1 MTVQEEANPL
11 HNQYFRYLYNLVV
24 PNLEADGISS
34 YGVVCTAMHNVI
46 FKDKVPHDSNRIA
59 MAAELRNEFLA
70 TDPHIFPH
78 DRNDVLLR
86 DASIFEVL
94 VALAKDANLMIE
106 MDAQKWFQIFLKNLR
121 LDLYSDFYC
130 LTHGIGHI
138 FRVLRRFNE
147 RTYRENG
154 SGGLF
159 PLKFPGG
166 DQRETELWYQLGAW
180 VNEHN
185 SV

>member
-11 HNQYFRYLYNLVV
+11 QGQYFRYLYDLVV
-24 PNLEADGISS
+24 PVLQVDGLSS
-34 YGVVCTAMHNVI
+34 YGTVCTAMHNLI

-59 MAAELRNEFLA
+59 EAADLRNAFLD
-70 TDPHIFPH
+70 TNPRSGTRDW
-78 DRNDVLLR
+78 NDVLAR

-94 VALAKDANLMIE
+94 VELARRANFMIE
-106 MDAQKWFQIFLKNLR
+106 LDDMKWFQIFLKNLG
-121 LDLYSDFYC
+121 LDRYCDWYC
-130 LTHGIGHI
+130 LSHGTGHI

-147 RTYRENG
+147 RTYKPDG

-159 PLKFPGG
+159 PLKNPGG
-166 DQRETELWYQLGAW
+166 DQREIELWYQLGAW

-185 SV
+185 S